1 MLRTDGRKANEIRP
15 LRIRRDYQLHPAGS
29 VLIEAGRTRVIC
41 AATLLNQVPRWM
53 RAQNVSGGWLTA
65 EYQMLPSAT
74 SERGRRESTRGG
86 PSGRTQEIQ
95 RLIGRSMR
103 CVVDL
108 QKLGARTLQL
118 DCDVIDADGGT
129 RCAAIVGASVATQ
142 LALKKMFLDGDLKSW
157 PMKENVA
164 AVSVGI
170 LNGEALLDLAYSE
183 DSTADVDMNVV
194 MTEEGK
200 FIEVQGTAEG
210 QPFARDQMDC
220 MLNLAREG
228 IEQIMAVQKNAIA
241 G

>member
-1 MLRTDGRKANEIRP
+1 
-15 LRIRRDYQLHPAGS
+15 
-29 VLIEAGRTRVIC
+29 
-41 AATLLNQVPRWM
+41 
-53 RAQNVSGGWLTA
+53 
-65 EYQMLPSAT
+65 
-74 SERGRRESTRGG
+74 
-86 PSGRTQEIQ
+86 
-95 RLIGRSMR
+95 MR